1 MIIARSV
8 QMVGMV
14 TLKMVPRMTVDPVH
28 ALVGRSRPIS
38 SPRLALQM
46 KLTDYRPVTTAHRV
60 PLDET
65 VKCAWMDTLGGR
77 G

>member
-1 MIIARSV
+1 
-8 QMVGMV
+8 MVGMV
-14 TLKMVPRMTVDPVH
+14 TLKMVPPMTVDPAH

-38 SPRLALQM
+38 SLRLALQM
-46 KLTDYRPVTTAHRV
+46 KLMDCRLVITVHRV

-65 VKCAWMDTLGGR
+65 AKCAWMDILGGR

>member
-1 MIIARSV
+1 
-8 QMVGMV
+8 MVGMV
-14 TLKMVPRMTVDPVH
+14 TLKMVPLMTVDLAH

-38 SPRLALQM
+38 SLRLALQM
-46 KLTDYRPVTTAHRV
+46 KLMDCRLVTTVHRV

>member
-1 MIIARSV
+1 
-8 QMVGMV
+8 
-14 TLKMVPRMTVDPVH
+14 MTVDPAH
-28 ALVGRSRPIS
+28 ALVDRSRPIS

-46 KLTDYRPVTTAHRV
+46 KLMDCRLATTAHRV
-60 PLDET
+60 SLDET

>member
-1 MIIARSV
+1 
-8 QMVGMV
+8 MVGMV
-14 TLKMVPRMTVDPVH
+14 TLKMVLWMTVDPVH
-28 ALVGRSRPIS
+28 ALVDRSPPIS

-46 KLTDYRPVTTAHRV
+46 KLTDYRPVTTVHRV
-60 PLDET
+60 RLDET

>member
-1 MIIARSV
+1 
-8 QMVGMV
+8 MVGMV
-14 TLKMVPRMTVDPVH
+14 TLKMVPPMTVDPAH

-46 KLTDYRPVTTAHRV
+46 KLMDCRLVTTVHRV

-65 VKCAWMDTLGGR
+65 AKCAWMDILGGR